1 MERFLR
7 TAIVLCIAIVPVAA
21 RGAER
26 DLVSTRC
33 REVDLELDSH
43 HSVSLLAGCG
53 EEYPEDLLWH
63 LDRIDQVGGTL
74 DGTFDRHNR
83 GEGSVVYVMDTGVLA
98 DHVEFAADGRPSRV
112 IAGIDTSSL
121 VPVGA
126 SHCRSSNKAL
136 APCFANFE
144 ELPAASHGTSV
155 ASIIAG
161 RRIGVAP
168 AAQIVS
174 VRVMNE
180 RGLATTRSYLE
191 GLNAII
197 KHAWSASAPPFR
209 TAVVNIS
216 GWVLEQITGGIDARP
231 VPFAEV
237 EQKIVDMVGGVD
249 ANARPDPDG
258 KRFLF
263 VVAANNLDGGCGLS
277 GYVDRFPAVLGKRI
291 DGVIT
296 VGGMTAENSW
306 WYGGCRG
313 DVEVLAPAQNIFS
326 ATITGRDHY
335 RGKRPNLRSGT
346 SFAAPIISGI
356 AALML
361 SDRPYLTPAAL
372 EAWIVSTPSR
382 IDHAA
387 AAFADGKVAYVESI
401 APPVAQTM
409 VSAFTSDFTSG
420 NQ

>member
-1 MERFLR
+1 MERFVR
-7 TAIVLCIAIVPVAA
+7 SAIVLCIALMPLAA
-21 RGAER
+21 RGDQR
-26 DLVSTRC
+26 DIVSTRC
-33 REVDLELDSH
+33 REVDLELDSK

-53 EEYPEDLLWH
+53 EEYPEDLLWY

-74 DGTFDRHNR
+74 DGKYDRHNR
-83 GEGSVVYVMDTGVLA
+83 GVGSVVYVVDTGVLA
-98 DHVEFAADGRPSRV
+98 DHDEFMSTDHTSRV
-112 IAGIDTSSL
+112 IAGIDTSSA
-121 VPVGA
+121 VSIGA

-136 APCFANFE
+136 APCFANFD

-168 AAQIVS
+168 SAQIVS
-174 VRVMNE
+174 IRVMNE
-180 RGLATTRSYLE
+180 RGLATTRSYLD

-197 KHAWSASAPPFR
+197 SHAWSPGAPPFR
-209 TAVVNIS
+209 TAIVNIS
-216 GWVLEQITGGIDARP
+216 GWVLEQINGGLDARP
-231 VPFAEV
+231 VPFAAV
-237 EQKIVDMVGGVD
+237 EQKILDMVGGVD
-249 ANARPDPDG
+249 ASGRPDPDG

-263 VVAANNLDGGCGLS
+263 VVAANNVDGGCGLS
-277 GYVDRFPAVLGKRI
+277 GYVDRFPAILGKRI

-296 VGGMTAENSW
+296 VGGMTEENSW

-313 DVEVLAPAQNIFS
+313 DVEVLAPAKNIFS

-356 AALML
+356 AALLL
-361 SDRPYLTPAAL
+361 SDRPYLTPAEL
-372 EAWIVSTPSR
+372 EALIVSTPSR
-382 IDHAA
+382 IDNTA

-401 APPVAQTM
+401 APPQPMISAISADVVAAGDQ
-409 VSAFTSDFTSG
+409 
-420 NQ
+420 

>member
-1 MERFLR
+1 MPF
-7 TAIVLCIAIVPVAA
+7 AA
-21 RGAER
+21 RGDQR

-33 REVDLELDSH
+33 REVELELDSR

-63 LDRIDQVGGTL
+63 LDRIDQIAGTL
-74 DGTFDRHNR
+74 DGKFDRHNR
-83 GEGSVVYVMDTGVLA
+83 GEGSVVYVVDTGVLA
-98 DHVEFAADGRPSRV
+98 DHVEFVSDGRSSRV
-112 IAGIDTSSL
+112 IAGADTSSV

-126 SHCRSSNKAL
+126 SHCRSANKAL
-136 APCFANFE
+136 APCFANFD

-174 VRVMNE
+174 IRVMNE
-180 RGLATTRSYLE
+180 RGLATTRSYLD
-191 GLNAII
+191 GLNAIVR
-197 KHAWSASAPPFR
+197 HAWSADAPPFR
-209 TAVVNIS
+209 TAIVNIS
-216 GWVLEQITGGIDARP
+216 GWVLEQITGGLDAQP
-231 VPFAEV
+231 VPFAAV
-237 EQKIVDMVGGVD
+237 ERKIVDMVGGVD
-249 ANARPDPDG
+249 ASGKPDPDG

-263 VVAANNLDGGCGLS
+263 VVAANNVDGGCGLS

-291 DGVIT
+291 DGVVT

-306 WYGGCRG
+306 WSGGCRG
-313 DVEVLAPAQNIFS
+313 DVEVLAPAKNIFS

-335 RGKRPNLRSGT
+335 RGRRPNLRSGT

-356 AALML
+356 AALLL
-361 SDRPYLTPAAL
+361 SDRPYLSPAEL

-382 IDHAA
+382 IDNAA
-387 AAFADGKVAYVESI
+387 AAFADGKVGYVESL
-401 APPVAQTM
+401 APAPAM
-409 VSAFTSDFTSG
+409 MISSAGADFVTG

>member
-1 MERFLR
+1 M
-7 TAIVLCIAIVPVAA
+7 PMAA
-21 RGAER
+21 RGEQR

-33 REVDLELDSH
+33 QEVDLDLDSR

-63 LDRIDQVGGTL
+63 LDRIDQVAGTL
-74 DGTFDRHNR
+74 DGMYDRHNR
-83 GEGSVVYVMDTGVLA
+83 GEGSVVYVVDTGVLA
-98 DHVEFAADGRPSRV
+98 DHVEFKADGERSRV
-112 IAGIDTSSL
+112 IAGIDTSSS

-126 SHCRSSNKAL
+126 SHCRSANKAL

-168 AAQIVS
+168 AAQIIS

-197 KHAWSASAPPFR
+197 RHAWSPSAPPFR

-216 GWVLEQITGGIDARP
+216 GWVLEQITGGLDAQP

-237 EQKIVDMVGGVD
+237 EQKITDMVGGVD
-249 ANARPDPDG
+249 ASGRPDPDG

-263 VVAANNLDGGCGLS
+263 VVAANNVDGGCGLS

-291 DGVIT
+291 EGVIT

-306 WYGGCRG
+306 WYGSCRG
-313 DVEVLAPAQNIFS
+313 DVEVLAPAKNIFS

-356 AALML
+356 AAQLL
-361 SDRPYLTPAAL
+361 SDRPDLTPAAL
-372 EAWIVSTPSR
+372 EAWITSTPSR
-382 IDHAA
+382 IDNAA

-401 APPVAQTM
+401 APPAAQTM
-409 VSAFTSDFTSG
+409 ISAFATDAATG

>member
-1 MERFLR
+1 MPF
-7 TAIVLCIAIVPVAA
+7 AA
-21 RGAER
+21 RGEQR
-26 DLVSTRC
+26 ELVSTRC
-33 REVDLELDSH
+33 REVELELDSK

-63 LDRIDQVGGTL
+63 LDRIDQVAGAL

-83 GEGSVVYVMDTGVLA
+83 GEGSVVYVVDTGVLA
-98 DHVEFAADGRPSRV
+98 DHVEFASDTESSRV
-112 IAGIDTSSL
+112 IAGFDTSGT

-136 APCFANFE
+136 APCFANFD

-180 RGLATTRSYLE
+180 RGLATTRSYLD

-197 KHAWSASAPPFR
+197 RHAWSPDAPPFR
-209 TAVVNIS
+209 TAIVNIS
-216 GWVLEQITGGIDARP
+216 GWVLEQITGGLDGQP

-237 EQKIVDMVGGVD
+237 EQKISDMVGGVD
-249 ANARPDPDG
+249 ASGKPDPDG

-263 VVAANNLDGGCGLS
+263 VVAANNVDGGCGLS
-277 GYVDRFPAVLGKRI
+277 GYVDRFPAILGKRI
-291 DGVIT
+291 DGVVT

-313 DVEVLAPAQNIFS
+313 DVEVLAPAKNIFS

-356 AALML
+356 AAMLL
-361 SDRPYLTPAAL
+361 SDRPYLTPAEL

-382 IDHAA
+382 IDNAT
-387 AAFADGKVAYVESI
+387 AAFADGKVAYVE
-401 APPVAQTM
+401 PVAPSQPM
-409 VSAFTSDFTSG
+409 ISSFSADFATG